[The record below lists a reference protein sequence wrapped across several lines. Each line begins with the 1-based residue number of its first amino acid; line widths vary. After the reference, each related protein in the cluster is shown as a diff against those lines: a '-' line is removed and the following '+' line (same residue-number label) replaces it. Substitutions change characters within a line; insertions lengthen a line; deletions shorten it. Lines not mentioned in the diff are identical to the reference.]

1 MRKIFPRS
9 LPSLPH
15 LRRQASHLRLVIF
28 ILLHAFHMAAASRC
42 LIMAWER
49 RQGVFHLLRSVFLF
63 GASARLVELKCCV
76 SQGILPFSWPSS
88 VVFTWPIKYVKPPV
102 FSPHMYNKKSLAS
115 IIIAPQ
121 GELPKFLPSSFVRNE
136 ALSFPAISWNM
147 SFDIK
152 SHPFP
157 LKPWPRRMFIL
168 FIYVTADDP
177 AEPWLQS
184 SVVRP
189 LGGTAMS
196 SISRC

>member
-1 MRKIFPRS
+1 MYEKNI
-9 LPSLPH
+9 PSLSPFPPSSAKASEPFTTCYFHFAPRFPH
-15 LRRQASHLRLVIF
+15 GSSKQMSDNGMGEPAGCVPPASI
-28 ILLHAFHMAAASRC
+28 C
-42 LIMAWER
+42 
-49 RQGVFHLLRSVFLF
+49 VFLF
-63 GASARLVELKCCV
+63 GASARLVELKCSV
-76 SQGILPFSWPSS
+76 SQGILPFFWPSS

-157 LKPWPRRMFIL
+157 LKPWPRWMFIL
-168 FIYVTADDP
+168 FIYVTANDL
-177 AEPWLQS
+177 AEQRLPS
-184 SVVRP
+184 SGSLR
-189 LGGTAMS
+189 
-196 SISRC
+196 RCPP

>member
-1 MRKIFPRS
+1 MSDNGMGEPAGCV
-9 LPSLPH
+9 PP
-15 LRRQASHLRLVIF
+15 ASI
-28 ILLHAFHMAAASRC
+28 C
-42 LIMAWER
+42 
-49 RQGVFHLLRSVFLF
+49 VFLF

-152 SHPFP
+152 SHAFP
-157 LKPWPRRMFIL
+157 LEAWPRRMFIV

-184 SVVRP
+184 SVFRH
-189 LGGTAMS
+189 LGVYGDVLHKSVLKANLGRKWGNCGLFS
-196 SISRC
+196 VKNLVGGWEFLQNS

>member
-1 MRKIFPRS
+1 MSDNGMGEPAGCV
-9 LPSLPH
+9 PP
-15 LRRQASHLRLVIF
+15 ASI
-28 ILLHAFHMAAASRC
+28 C
-42 LIMAWER
+42 
-49 RQGVFHLLRSVFLF
+49 VFLF

-157 LKPWPRRMFIL
+157 LKAWPRRMFIL

-184 SVVRP
+184 SVFRHLGVYGDVLHKSVLNANLGRKWGNCGLFSVKNLVRGWEF
-189 LGGTAMS
+189 LQNS
-196 SISRC
+196 